1 MKNWKFGLIVYFIS
15 FSSAL
20 FCQTVN
26 LENASVFLKN
36 GKKLNGGV
44 SMGLKKLKIRINS
57 NVTKTY
63 EGKDIDSIIVN
74 FEDKKKKFVYNP
86 LKKLRNKLKKY
97 RLMEVIFEG
106 KKIKLFKHLQSV
118 RQNTGIGFYNDNG
131 RITSFFVIRKN
142 EKVST
147 RIESSYG
154 LHKGFPKIAPKYFND
169 CKELLLKIKNKEFKR
184 DDIFDVILFY
194 EFKCK

>member
-15 FSSAL
+15 FNSAL

-106 KKIKLFKHLQSV
+106 KKIKLFKHS
-118 RQNTGIGFYNDNG
+118 
-131 RITSFFVIRKN
+131 
-142 EKVST
+142 
-147 RIESSYG
+147 
-154 LHKGFPKIAPKYFND
+154 
-169 CKELLLKIKNKEFKR
+169 
-184 DDIFDVILFY
+184 LFL
-194 EFKCK
+194 